1 MKMLKWLTG
10 GSKDREFAKLYL
22 GMAENDVLA
31 AGALVQLFQNL
42 PGATTQIDEIDRLEG
57 ENDRLFREHLDLSGN
72 VFISRI
78 EPDLA
83 ERLVSE
89 LDDVT
94 DALKGTAIRIGS
106 YRISAVRPEA
116 VEFAEIIR
124 SMADLTRLLIVEI
137 EKPDIDRVNQLVPDV
152 KRLEEKADQLL
163 RQARARLFDEVSD
176 ALSGAIRKQAMD
188 DTRALE
194 VEILKISAKEVLNVL
209 AKMDERAKWL
219 DIFEGLE
226 DVTDHFDHVAEV
238 VSTIVRKI
246 GKD

>member
-1 MKMLKWLTG
+1 MRWLKWLAG

-57 ENDRLFREHLDLSGN
+57 ENDRLFRAHLDLSGN

-106 YRISAVRPEA
+106 YRINAVRPEA
-116 VEFAEIIR
+116 IEFAEIIR
-124 SMADLTRLLIVEI
+124 LMADLTRLLIVEI
-137 EKPDIDRVNQLVPDV
+137 GKPDIDRINQLVPDV
-152 KRLEEKADQLL
+152 KHLEEKADQLL
-163 RQARARLFDEVSD
+163 RQARAKLFDEVSD
-176 ALSGAIRKQAMD
+176 ALSGAVRKREMGD
-188 DTRALE
+188 SKALE
-194 VEILKISAKEVLNVL
+194 VEVLMVL
-209 AKMDERAKWL
+209 IKMDERAKWL
-219 DIFEGLE
+219 DILEGLE